1 MGFRGVTNAV
11 GEMEEYAALNNIEIL
26 SVWASAWLLEDARY

>member
-1 MGFRGVTNAV
+1 MPFMGFRGVTNAV

-26 SVWASAWLLEDARY
+26 LFVLVLGF